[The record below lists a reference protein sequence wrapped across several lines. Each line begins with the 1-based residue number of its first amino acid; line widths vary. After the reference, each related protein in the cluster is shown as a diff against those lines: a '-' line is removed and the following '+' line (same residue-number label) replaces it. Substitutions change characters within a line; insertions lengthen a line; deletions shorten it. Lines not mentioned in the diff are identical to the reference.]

1 MGVSGSGKS
10 SVAKLLAEELSIAFI
25 DADDHHIPSSI
36 EKMSKGVPLTD
47 TDREPWLER
56 MNEIAINHLGSG
68 VVIACSALKK
78 KYRQRLNQRIES
90 NVNWVYLKCDYDLIF
105 KRMKNRKHHFMDADM
120 LTSQFDA
127 LEEPEDAIVIN
138 IANSLEGIVE
148 NIKLKLSMD

>member
-10 SVAKLLAEELSIAFI
+10 SVAKLLAKELSMAFI

-36 EKMSKGVPLTD
+36 EKMSKGIPLTD
-47 TDREPWLER
+47 SDREPWLKR
-56 MNEIAINHLGSG
+56 MNKIAINHLDSG
-68 VVIACSALKK
+68 AVIACSALKK

-90 NVNWVYLKCDYDLIF
+90 NVNWVYLKGDYDLIF
-105 KRMKNRKHHFMDADM
+105 KRMKNRKSHFMNADM
-120 LTSQFDA
+120 LKSQFDA

>member
-56 MNEIAINHLGSG
+56 MNKIAINHLGSG
-68 VVIACSALKK
+68 AVIACSALKK

-90 NVNWVYLKCDYDLIF
+90 NVDWVYLKGDYDLIF

-127 LEEPEDAIVIN
+127 LEEPEGAIVIN